1 MPPII
6 ALGSPWPPGTAGGG
20 GTGPGGGG
28 GFGLG
33 VSGAIV
39 PGSQAPMSSMP
50 ALWLAPRPA
59 EEPAPTC
66 AAVVR
71 KPVWN
76 GLILRNASRSL
87 PAFVQHGSVNLRLVA
102 AAFIV
107 AWLHSRRA
115 KL

>member
-6 ALGSPWPPGTAGGG
+6 ALGSPWPPGTAGKGNQPRSG
-20 GTGPGGGG
+20 S
-28 GFGLG
+28 GFWFG
-33 VSGAIV
+33 VSVWIV
-39 PGSQAPMSSMP
+39 PGSQAPMSSMA
-50 ALWLAPRPA
+50 ALWLATRPA

-71 KPVWN
+71 KPAWN
-76 GLILRNASRSL
+76 GLTFRNAARSL
-87 PAFVQHGSVNLRLVA
+87 PAFVQHGSVNLRVVP

>member
-1 MPPII
+1 MPPMI
-6 ALGSPWPPGTAGGG
+6 ALGSPAPPGTAGKGNQPRSG
-20 GTGPGGGG
+20 S
-28 GFGLG
+28 GFWFG
-33 VSGAIV
+33 VSVEIV

-50 ALWLAPRPA
+50 ALWLATRPA

-71 KPVWN
+71 KPGWN
-76 GLILRNASRSL
+76 GLIFRNADRSL
-87 PAFVQHGSVNLRLVA
+87 PAFVQHASVNLRDVPA
-102 AAFIV
+102 VFIV

>member
-1 MPPII
+1 MPPIT
-6 ALGSPWPPGTAGGG
+6 ALGSPAPPGTAGKGNQPRSG
-20 GTGPGGGG
+20 S
-28 GFGLG
+28 GFWFG
-33 VSGAIV
+33 VSDASV
-39 PGSQAPMSSMP
+39 PGSQARISSMP
-50 ALWLAPRPA
+50 ALCVGTAPA
-59 EEPAPTC
+59 EPAPTC

-76 GLILRNASRSL
+76 GLILRNAVRSL

>member
-6 ALGSPWPPGTAGGG
+6 ALGSPWPPGTAGKGNQPRSG
-20 GTGPGGGG
+20 S
-28 GFGLG
+28 GFWFG
-33 VSGAIV
+33 VSVAIV

-50 ALWLAPRPA
+50 ALWLATRPA

-71 KPVWN
+71 KPGWN
-76 GLILRNASRSL
+76 GVNFRNAARSL
-87 PAFVQHGSVNLRLVA
+87 PAFVQHGSVNLRVVLAVV
-102 AAFIV
+102 IV

-115 KL
+115 EL